1 MHVGFVPRF
10 CTDMLSCPNST
21 VCTFFGWGREYFI
34 ITHSCYC
41 DQSAESLMW
50 CGGGQRLL
58 PPRATFKNL
67 AVCGTIQWLYFN
79 ILWWVRLLH
88 HRCVFFVFMLKI
100 LGPQFVAEASQG
112 LSNIK
117 QMAVTVFPCTLIV
130 KKWRIVFFFV
140 LIQCNK
146 TQHFNSLVYPP
157 SRRLAKEVA
166 TRRIST
172 NTQGKGGMKRP
183 SLSLSL
189 PLSLF
194 LLVSLNSDV
203 SWRGAVFC
211 HQSGSGEDISGTSIL
226 EQRTSFDCDRN
237 LVTRRFHR

>member
-1 MHVGFVPRF
+1 MSAHACWVCAPFLHWYAL
-10 CTDMLSCPNST
+10 LSKFHC
-21 VCTFFGWGREYFI
+21 VHLFGWGREYFI

-67 AVCGTIQWLYFN
+67 AVCGIIQWLYFN

-100 LGPQFVAEASQG
+100 LRPQLVAEASQG

-117 QMAVTVFPCTLIV
+117 QMAVTVLPCNLIV
-130 KKWRIVFFFV
+130 KNRRIAFFFV

-146 TQHFNSLVYPP
+146 TQYFNSLVYPP
-157 SRRLAKEVA
+157 SRGLVA
-166 TRRIST
+166 TRRISI
-172 NTQGKGGMKRP
+172 NTQGKGGMKHP
-183 SLSLSL
+183 SLSLS
-189 PLSLF
+189 PSLSSFSSLWTLMWVDVEQCSVTSQAAGRIF
-194 LLVSLNSDV
+194 LVQ
-203 SWRGAVFC
+203 VF
-211 HQSGSGEDISGTSIL
+211 
-226 EQRTSFDCDRN
+226 
-237 LVTRRFHR
+237 